1 MTRLQCFLACVPPTV
16 THHSKRIVR
25 VRQFARLADTDA
37 LVGAKAMLDELLLPH
52 QPETPIAAPVRL
64 TVTFTWPWRTS
75 TSQRVRSA
83 GRAPKTTKPDLD
95 NLCKVLTDRLAA
107 LRFIPAEDGVVAEL
121 HARKFWGEAPGIAVV
136 LETVGAGAPS

>member
-1 MTRLQCFLACVPPTV
+1 MPRLQFFLACVPPTV

-52 QPETPIAAPVRL
+52 QPPTPIASPVRL
-64 TVTFTWPWRTS
+64 TVTFTWPWRVS
-75 TSQRVRSA
+75 TSKRVQA
-83 GRAPKTTKPDLD
+83 TGAAPKTTKPDLD

-107 LRFIPAEDGVVAEL
+107 LRFIPAEDGVVAEI
-121 HARKFWGEAPGIAVV
+121 HARKFWGTTPGIDVV
-136 LETVGAGAPS
+136 LETVGEGAPS